1 MKLQQFEFLETSLD
15 DVFIVQKSRFEDE
28 RGIFIKTFN
37 KNVFDKFGISSDFK
51 ESYFSFS
58 KKNVLRGMH
67 FQKHPF
73 GHAKLITVIEGE
85 ILDVCVGIGGILN
98 KRNTGK
104 FFSTILSKE
113 NNRSI
118 YIPDGYAH
126 GFLCLSET
134 AIVMNHMTTVFN
146 PEQDTGIHYKSFGF
160 EWPIDNPIL
169 SDKDKK
175 LSTFQKS
182 II

>member
-1 MKLQQFEFLETSLD
+1 MTTPQFEFMTTTLD
-15 DVFIVQKSRFEDE
+15 DVFVIQKSKFEDE
-28 RGIFIKTFN
+28 RGVFIKTYN
-37 KNVFDKFGISSDFK
+37 KEAFDKAGLCSDFK

-67 FQKHPF
+67 FQRHPF

-85 ILDVCVGIGGILN
+85 ILDVCVGIGGELN

-104 FFSTILSKE
+104 YFSTILSKE
-113 NNRSI
+113 NNKSL

-126 GFLCLSET
+126 GFLCLSDT

-146 PEQDTGIHYKSFGF
+146 PENDDGIHYLSFGF
-160 EWPIDNPIL
+160 KWPTDNPIL
-169 SDKDKK
+169 SSKDKA
-175 LSTFQKS
+175 LKS
-182 II
+182 A

>member
-1 MKLQQFEFLETSLD
+1 MKKSQFKFTETPLD
-15 DVFIVQKSRFEDE
+15 DVFVIEKSKFEDD
-28 RGIFIKTFN
+28 RGTFIKTYN
-37 KNVFDKFGISSDFK
+37 KEAFDLVGLSSDFK

-67 FQKHPF
+67 FQRHPF

-104 FFSTILSKE
+104 FFSIILSKD
-113 NNRSI
+113 NNKSL
-118 YIPDGYAH
+118 YIPEGYAH

-146 PEQDTGIHYKSFGF
+146 PQNDDGIHYLSFGF
-160 EWPIDNPIL
+160 KWPIDNPIL
-169 SDKDKK
+169 SSKDKTLK
-175 LSTFQKS
+175 PF
-182 II
+182 